1 MGILKWAAMAVTF
14 VGLSACAS
22 FPSGTSVADYCA
34 NPQRAGEAVCQL
46 SVEING
52 NRTALAETN
61 MSLNEARAIAN
72 SALSAADRAQMTADA
87 ANRKADA
94 ALRRADAALRPDD
107 LDCETRVLQ
116 QTNIGTCRPGYTVMS
131 CTQTRFTYRSGGP
144 SILREID
151 DKQCR
156 FHDRVLE
163 MRVRCCRSSQQSS
176 RVEYVP
182 APELRGRPAPVQPR
196 TDVPVGP

>member
-1 MGILKWAAMAVTF
+1 MAFVKWAAMAVVT
-14 VGLSACAS
+14 VALSACAS
-22 FPSGTSVADYCA
+22 FPRGTSVADYCA
-34 NPQRAGEAVCQL
+34 DPGNAGEAVCQL
-46 SVEING
+46 SVDIAG
-52 NRTALAETN
+52 NRTALSETN
-61 MSLNEARAIAN
+61 MSLSEARAIAN
-72 SALSAADRAQMTADA
+72 SALGAADRAQRTADS
-87 ANRKADA
+87 ANLKADE

-116 QTNIGTCRPGYTVMS
+116 KTNIGNCRPGYTVMG
-131 CTQTRFTYRSGGP
+131 CTQTRFTTRAGGL

-176 RVEYVP
+176 RVQYVP
-182 APELRGRPAPVQPR
+182 APELRGTPRPVQPR
-196 TDVPVGP
+196 TDIPVSR